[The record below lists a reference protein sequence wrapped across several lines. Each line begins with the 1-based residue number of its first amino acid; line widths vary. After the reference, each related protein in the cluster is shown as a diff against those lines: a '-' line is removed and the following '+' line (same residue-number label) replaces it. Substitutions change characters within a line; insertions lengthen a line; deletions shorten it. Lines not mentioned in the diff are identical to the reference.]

1 MLKSFA
7 GHLSKILGGNHQEP
21 EDLIEEEIISKV
33 NEGHEQGVI
42 EANEAEMIQ
51 NVLEFTDLEAQ
62 DVMTHRMNITAI
74 EGTMRLSDALDFMLD
89 DTHSRF
95 PVYMDTLDNIIGLLY
110 LKDAMRCHT
119 KHHHEFDNWM
129 IKDIPELLRDA
140 VFIPETRSLSRLIT
154 NMQQKKLQMVIVSDE
169 YGQTAGLVAMEDI
182 LEKIVG
188 NIQDEYDDDEILIEK
203 CADGAYM
210 ISGRAPLDEVA
221 EVLDLNLE
229 DVEFETLNGYLVAKL
244 DKIPSEDERSE
255 IRSDGYSFQILSV
268 ANKTIDRVRV
278 HKLDDAETKE
288 AEEERK

>member
-7 GHLSKILGGNHQEP
+7 GHLSKILGGNNQEP

-74 EGTMRLSDALDFMLD
+74 EGTMKLSDALDFMLD

-119 KHHHEFDNWM
+119 KHHHEFDDWM
-129 IKDIPELLRDA
+129 IKDIPELLRNA

-188 NIQDEYDDDEILIEK
+188 NIQDEYDDDEVLIEK
-203 CADGAYM
+203 CADGTYL

-221 EVLDLNLE
+221 QVLDLNLE

-255 IRSDGYSFQILSV
+255 IRSDGYGFQILSV

-278 HKLDDAETKE
+278 HKLNDAEIKE
-288 AEEERK
+288 AEEEKK